1 MAKEQK
7 SLTPLPKPVRLDLP
21 GNKPPLMPR
30 RKKHG
35 DSPPIYVNPDDFEI
49 RTPRGNG
56 PRKPEPKRRK
66 DMGRPHPKHK
76 QNRRFKSKKWANRGN
91 GLHFRLPKIRLPRI
105 SKKVKKV
112 LSMGTVAAAAVALV
126 VFLVFALSNHNA
138 LAVYL
143 DGRFVGYI
151 SMNADL
157 DSQIVHDQAVA
168 HLESSLGGTSVIV
181 DQRVTIESARARQA
195 DILQRAELNRLLANG
210 FTYQVL
216 AMAIFVDGNFE
227 ALVRTEACAQE
238 VQEIKQEPFI
248 TSNTISV
255 EFLVDFD
262 VFPEVVNLEEEDILD
277 PHAVVTR
284 LDRPVN
290 TLHAY
295 TIQSGDFLGAIALR
309 FNTTPERIAANN
321 NMTTSAILQ
330 PGNVLQIETQR
341 PLLSV
346 RTVDETLT
354 TEPIPMQ
361 VEVRQ
366 NPDLPE
372 SQRNVIQEG
381 QDGEQ
386 QIARR
391 ITRIDGVQVNDE
403 ILQDQI
409 IRAAVTHIIEEGTGQ
424 AVIERR

>member
-1 MAKEQK
+1 
-7 SLTPLPKPVRLDLP
+7 
-21 GNKPPLMPR
+21 
-30 RKKHG
+30 
-35 DSPPIYVNPDDFEI
+35 
-49 RTPRGNG
+49 
-56 PRKPEPKRRK
+56 
-66 DMGRPHPKHK
+66 
-76 QNRRFKSKKWANRGN
+76 
-91 GLHFRLPKIRLPRI
+91 
-105 SKKVKKV
+105 
-112 LSMGTVAAAAVALV
+112 
-126 VFLVFALSNHNA
+126 
-138 LAVYL
+138 
-143 DGRFVGYI
+143 
-151 SMNADL
+151 MNADL

-409 IRAAVTHIIEEGTGQ
+409 IRAAVTHIVEEGTGQ